1 MLSRAQISLIQ
12 GLKRRKIREKEGL
25 FLAEGV
31 RVVEDLAA
39 SGLDLRLAVVA
50 SSLEDTPRGAA
61 LARTLRAACTTVEVS
76 DAELARLAATET
88 PQGVLVLA
96 RAPEWTLDDRV
107 IEGDATVLVL
117 DGVQDPGNFGTMLRT
132 ADALGAAFVACLPG
146 TVDPWN
152 PKAVRAAAGSS
163 FRQPAVQIDPEPLA
177 EWLRARGFAL
187 LGADAAGEPVEA
199 APLPPRSA
207 LVVGN
212 EGTGLAPRTRAVLDR
227 LVSVPIRGDAES
239 LNVAIAAAIL
249 LYVLTRSVR
258 C

>member
-50 SSLEDTPRGAA
+50 SSLEDTPRG
-61 LARTLRAACTTVEVS
+61 
-76 DAELARLAATET
+76 
-88 PQGVLVLA
+88 
-96 RAPEWTLDDRV
+96 
-107 IEGDATVLVL
+107 ATVLVL